1 MALYAKLAGILADRR
16 KQILDI
22 WLERTLQT
30 YKSPNFFIQVRDP
43 FTNPVG
49 MLIRDGLSRIFELLC
64 QEAEEATYIRPVDQ
78 IVRIRA
84 VQEFAASQAVVPFL
98 ELRWVVREVLADN
111 PSFNLPADQLQH
123 FDCAAERVALIAF
136 DLYCRCREQLYRTRV
151 RELKSGRA
159 RFTDGGCPSRLLDA
173 DTKSGASEKE

>member
-30 YKSPNFFIQVRDP
+30 YKSPNFFIQVQDP

-64 QEAEEATYIRPVDQ
+64 QEAEEDAYIRPVDQ

-98 ELRWVVREVLADN
+98 ELRWVV
-111 PSFNLPADQLQH
+111 
-123 FDCAAERVALIAF
+123 
-136 DLYCRCREQLYRTRV
+136 
-151 RELKSGRA
+151 
-159 RFTDGGCPSRLLDA
+159 
-173 DTKSGASEKE
+173 

>member
-64 QEAEEATYIRPVDQ
+64 QETEEEA
-78 IVRIRA
+78 
-84 VQEFAASQAVVPFL
+84 
-98 ELRWVVREVLADN
+98 
-111 PSFNLPADQLQH
+111 
-123 FDCAAERVALIAF
+123 
-136 DLYCRCREQLYRTRV
+136 
-151 RELKSGRA
+151 
-159 RFTDGGCPSRLLDA
+159 
-173 DTKSGASEKE
+173 